1 MSTQPPDPSPYGT
14 PPPGAPPPPPSGYP
28 GPEVP
33 QGYVTTQLAGFW
45 RRLVAYIID
54 AILVG
59 IVTGVIF
66 AVINGVVGST
76 ADTQANST
84 RSGLIGLVIGLAY
97 FGWLWG
103 TRGQTLGYMVLGI
116 RVTRSDGSPISVGR
130 ALIRYLALYVSGALC
145 LIPLIISA
153 FMIGMGQRKQGLH
166 DLIADTVV
174 VRTG

>member
-1 MSTQPPDPSPYGT
+1 MSTQPPDPTPYGT
-14 PPPGAPPPPPSGYP
+14 PPPGAPPPPPPGYP

-45 RRLVAYIID
+45 RRFFAYLID
-54 AILVG
+54 SILVG
-59 IVTGVIF
+59 IVSGVIF
-66 AVINGVVGST
+66 GVINGIVRS
-76 ADTQANST
+76 ASDTQTLS
-84 RSGLIGLVIGLAY
+84 SGSALIGLVIGLAY

-116 RVTRSDGSPISVGR
+116 RVTRSDGSPITVGR
-130 ALIRYLALYVSGALC
+130 ALIRYLALYLSGALC

-153 FMIGMGQRKQGLH
+153 FMIGLGQRKQGIH